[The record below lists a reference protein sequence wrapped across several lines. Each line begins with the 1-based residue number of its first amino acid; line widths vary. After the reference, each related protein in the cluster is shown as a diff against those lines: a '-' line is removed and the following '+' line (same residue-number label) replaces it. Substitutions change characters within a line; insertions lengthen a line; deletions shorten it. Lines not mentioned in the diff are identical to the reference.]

1 MTYAAIDT
9 KSTIRNPHPSS
20 CSKYVE
26 QIFLAITVA
35 LLMLLQVH
43 YLSSV
48 VLLHSQLINHAAT
61 SESRVFAG
69 TSVIQTT
76 VSLSIIPRAIFD
88 PLVTSPYSTLGSISL
103 IRSILLAR
111 SPKITFPCII
121 VGSGRSAAKE
131 GDLSHFFSAA
141 TLETSTIILYL
152 ITRFTGHSQFSS
164 VSLLKK
170 TLHLLLL

>member
-1 MTYAAIDT
+1 
-9 KSTIRNPHPSS
+9 
-20 CSKYVE
+20 
-26 QIFLAITVA
+26 
-35 LLMLLQVH
+35 
-43 YLSSV
+43 
-48 VLLHSQLINHAAT
+48 
-61 SESRVFAG
+61 
-69 TSVIQTT
+69 
-76 VSLSIIPRAIFD
+76 
-88 PLVTSPYSTLGSISL
+88 
-103 IRSILLAR
+103 
-111 SPKITFPCII
+111 